1 MAKVISNILLIAIFL
16 LGCGAPKDF
25 HPATAAKVAP
35 PRQFT
40 QGEALYVR
48 YCSGCHGWEGRGDGP
63 MAMMFEVHPPPLAG
77 SRLGENELMSI
88 IKILHGDSPMILTGS
103 GKIASLEAEVSAL
116 LTHIKRLPQLD
127 WEKIDKGRRAYE
139 SLCAFCHGVYGGGD
153 GILAS
158 AQARPPRNLGAR
170 SFQLGVTDNELTR
183 IVTDGNGY
191 MPGSKAVLE
200 GQNIDAIV
208 SFIRVLS
215 PGFESYERFCARC
228 HGSDGY
234 PPPETADGIF
244 GVPPL
249 SREKLV
255 GVVFNDDY
263 FRKRPEA
270 VVRSWV
276 EFMYKADHSSMP
288 RFNAELN
295 GSEVREIVRYLRELG
310 ADSRG

>member
-1 MAKVISNILLIAIFL
+1 MAQLIRNILLIAFFL

-25 HPATAAKVAP
+25 HPASATKVSP

-40 QGEALYVR
+40 QGEALYIR

-77 SRLGENELMSI
+77 SRLDENELMSI
-88 IKILHGDSPMILTGS
+88 IKVLHGDSPMILTGL
-103 GKIASLEAEVSAL
+103 GKVASIEADVSAL

-127 WEKIDKGRRAYE
+127 WEKIDKGRHAYE

-158 AQARPPRNLGAR
+158 AQKRPPGNLGAR
-170 SFQLGVTDNELTR
+170 SFQLGATDEQLAR
-183 IVTDGNGY
+183 IVSDGQSS
-191 MPGSKAVLE
+191 MPGAKAVLDE
-200 GQNIDAIV
+200 GNIEAIV

-215 PGFESYERFCARC
+215 PGFELYERFCARC

-234 PPPETADGIF
+234 TPAEMADGIV

-249 SREKLV
+249 AREKLV
-255 GVVFNDDY
+255 GVIFNNDY
-263 FRKRPEA
+263 FRNRPEA

-288 RFNAELN
+288 RFNAELS
-295 GSEVREIVRYLRELG
+295 GSEVREIVRYLRELD